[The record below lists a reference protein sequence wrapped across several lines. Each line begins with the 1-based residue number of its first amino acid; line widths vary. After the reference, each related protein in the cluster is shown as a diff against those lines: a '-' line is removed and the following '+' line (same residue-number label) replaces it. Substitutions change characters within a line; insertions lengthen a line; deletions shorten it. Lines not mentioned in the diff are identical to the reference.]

1 MGFFFFFPFERNWR
15 PLKRDHTDSC
25 LFSTFATSLLT
36 SARFGNI
43 MQGLAQNFPEACS
56 NPQSFK
62 TVPCAAGG
70 KTEDASSP
78 SLPLAKLSGD
88 LFDGT

>member
-1 MGFFFFFPFERNWR
+1 MFFPPFERNWR

-25 LFSTFATSLLT
+25 LSSTFASLLT
-36 SARFGNI
+36 LARFGNI

-62 TVPCAAGG
+62 TVPRAAGG
-70 KTEDASSP
+70 RT
-78 SLPLAKLSGD
+78 
-88 LFDGT
+88 